1 MTTVDPLAERS
12 ALGPAR
18 VPQPRR
24 VRRSVSRTMWVTGGV
39 VVLVVAALLVISP
52 VVWAI
57 STSLRT
63 PATSFNEPPTWFPL
77 HPVWSN
83 YSAVF
88 QQVPLLT
95 FFLNS
100 VFVTGLI
107 VIVQLITSTMS
118 GYAFALVRFRGRGS
132 LFTVVLATLMVPAQT
147 TIIPIFILIRYLH
160 LTDSRLSLVIPAI
173 GGAFGTFL
181 MRQYFLQMPREL
193 GEAAR
198 VDGASHF
205 QVFSRIYAR
214 MALAPMA
221 TLAVL
226 NFSGYW
232 NEFFRPLIFLS
243 STRKFTLP
251 LGLVTLQGNLGT
263 GSISVVLAGV
273 VLALIPSI
281 AVFGLA
287 QRYFVEGITVGSFR

>member
-1 MTTVDPLAERS
+1 MTAVS
-12 ALGPAR
+12 APQSPTSRPRAR
-18 VPQPRR
+18 TRR
-24 VRRSVSRTMWVTGGV
+24 PVSRRIWVVVGI
-39 VVLVVAALLVISP
+39 VVLVIAALLVISP
-52 VVWAI
+52 VLWAV

-63 PATSFNEPPTWFPL
+63 PATSFDQPPQWIPR
-77 HPVWSN
+77 HPQWSN
-83 YSAVF
+83 FRTVF
-88 QQVPLLT
+88 QSVPLFT
-95 FFLNS
+95 FFVNS
-100 VFVTGLI
+100 IVVTGLI
-107 VIVQLITSTMS
+107 VVVQLITCTMS
-118 GYAFALVRFRGRGS
+118 GYAFALVRFRGRHA
-132 LFTVVLATLMVPAQT
+132 LFTVILGTLMVPAQT
-147 TIIPIFILIRYLH
+147 TIIPVFILIRYLH
-160 LTDSRLSLVIPAI
+160 LVNSRLSLVIPVV

-205 QVFSRIYAR
+205 QVFSRVYAR

-243 STRKFTLP
+243 STSKFTLP
-251 LGLVTLQGNLGT
+251 LGLVSLQGNYGT

-281 AVFGLA
+281 AVFVLA
-287 QRYFVEGITVGSFR
+287 QRYFVEGVTVGAFR